1 MLDRATP
8 EAVVADYAELINR
21 HDFELLT
28 PLIDD
33 DVTFWFSSGSYHGME
48 AARAAFQRT
57 WQRLADETYWLEDL
71 RWIAK
76 PMRQRAASIV
86 FIGKR
91 SSTGRWF
98 EAAAEARPCWASAPA
113 TGAFCTSI

>member
-1 MLDRATP
+1 MA
-8 EAVVADYAELINR
+8 AYAERINR

-33 DVTFWFSSGSYHGME
+33 NATFWFSSGSYRGME
-48 AARAAFQRT
+48 AARAAFERT

-76 PMRQRAASIV
+76 ADEAACCIYSFHWQTTLEGQIIRGSGRGTTV
-86 FIGKR
+86 LGKR
-91 SSTGRWF
+91 DGIWRILH
-98 EAAAEARPCWASAPA
+98 EHLSAFPE
-113 TGAFCTSI
+113 